1 MESDAITWKIV
12 PNTVANRM
20 KNLSLI
26 HKLTPTRR
34 LCRRSKAM
42 NIAIKQS
49 RDLKTYN
56 DDYSIFYK
64 SDKSLTDYRTRMS
77 KESKRDYEINFE
89 SDENDIVLNGTNEKT
104 LEDSRS
110 KSSKNAKVQRN

>member
-56 DDYSIFYK
+56 
-64 SDKSLTDYRTRMS
+64 YRTRMS